1 MESNNTVTQAILE
14 IQEPFTQVCIGE
26 TKESVIRE
34 GLDNLGDSFFECI
47 CDATFAP
54 QNAQHI
60 CHLEKTQN
68 IWYELKWSPS
78 FPLEKRAGFNYTNGL
93 HSIAHCATGQSI
105 SLNIGVV
112 FAVLEQV
119 RLGMRS
125 KSAFFI
131 DSPFIDSP
139 DTDVYMIENES
150 NLLIGVNGEIGCGK
164 STVVDYLSSERG
176 FTEYMFAQP
185 LKEVAVCLGF
195 EPRQVFGTQE
205 EKLEVNEFWGIT
217 GRQFLQVFG
226 SEVCRDYVPK
236 VLPQMKFNGL
246 TMWVRL
252 FEKFKQEHA
261 NVNLAVS
268 DVRFED
274 ESNTIKGYGGIV
286 VRIVRSGKAV
296 VPTQAQPP
304 SVQTHKSETQAS
316 RINPNVII
324 HNDRDL
330 ETLYKKLDL
339 LIEFIRRGMVTPTT
353 LSLNI

>member
-1 MESNNTVTQAILE
+1 MESNNTITQAIPE
-14 IQEPFTQVCIGE
+14 IQEPATQVCIDE
-26 TKESVIRE
+26 AKESVILE
-34 GLDNLGDSFFECI
+34 GLETLERSFTTCL

-60 CHLEKTQN
+60 CHLETTQDL
-68 IWYELKWSPS
+68 WYELKWSPS

-93 HSIAHCATGQSI
+93 YSIAHCATGQSI
-105 SLNIGVV
+105 SLHIGVV

-131 DSPFIDSP
+131 GFPNP
-139 DTDVYMIENES
+139 DVYMIENES

-164 STVVDYLSSERG
+164 STVVDYLSSKHG

-205 EKLEVNEFWGIT
+205 EKLEVIEFWGIT

-261 NVNLAVS
+261 NANIAVS

-274 ESNTIKGYGGIV
+274 ESNTIKKYGGIV

-330 ETLYKKLDL
+330 ETLYNKLDL